1 MENSKR
7 VLFLVLS
14 IRRVQYILNL
24 IRSFFLACN
33 CRYFDGS
40 LSIRRS
46 KKPRVYCVP
55 QICSW
60 GSPLIQSGGVAG
72 ATAVSVTSHALCE
85 AERSF
90 SSIRQLKTWLRSSAT
105 QKRLNLNNLAVC
117 STHRDPVDCL
127 DLKKLV
133 NTFTS
138 SNERRLPTVNFL
150 RK

>member
-7 VLFLVLS
+7 VLFLVVS

-24 IRSFFLACN
+24 IRSPLLGVQLQIF
-33 CRYFDGS
+33 
-40 LSIRRS
+40 RRQFEYS
-46 KKPRVYCVP
+46 SVEEAASVLRASVP
-55 QICSW
+55 EVRLLFSQVELLVRLLLVV
-60 GSPLIQSGGVAG
+60 P
-72 ATAVSVTSHALCE
+72 VTLCE